1 MIGGTGR
8 MGRQVVSALEAQGVR
23 AVSLSRRTGF
33 DLVEGTGAQLAGK
46 LEGCAAAVD
55 CSEVGRGAEDLRR
68 AAVRLR
74 QAAQAAGVQ
83 RLVVV
88 SIVGVDRPGLA
99 RIAYYRGKLVQ
110 ERTLAAGALPVCVVR
125 STQWYEFADMIYV
138 AAPLGRL
145 GRIGLA
151 PRMACQPVAGRFVAD
166 RLVRAALAEAPA
178 PSVEVAGPQV
188 VTTGELI
195 RRVNAARGTRARIC
209 AVPVPGVPG
218 FSDGSLLPG
227 PDAELDT
234 LTVEEWAGSSPA

>member
-1 MIGGTGR
+1 MTGGTGR

-23 AVSLSRRTGF
+23 AVSPSRR
-33 DLVEGTGAQLAGK
+33 TGAQLAGK
-46 LEGCAAAVD
+46 LEGCAVVVD
-55 CSEVGRGAEDLRR
+55 CSEVGRGAENRRR

-138 AAPLGRL
+138 AALLGRL

-178 PSVEVAGPQV
+178 HRS
-188 VTTGELI
+188 
-195 RRVNAARGTRARIC
+195 R
-209 AVPVPGVPG
+209 
-218 FSDGSLLPG
+218 S
-227 PDAELDT
+227 PDRKA
-234 LTVEEWAGSSPA
+234 